1 MFVLLARWCC
11 SSCRMLFLT
20 VCHHISRFVGSMWH
34 HEAILEH
41 QDFGSVLQGRSS
53 DLKNFAIG
61 KTLSFAISLTCALA
75 NLLFVIKAWLT
86 SLSSSSSRDDFA
98 LEVAI
103 FVVVEK
109 LWIFRHLEFS
119 KKMSFSLFAWRFSIR
134 NSVHTLNNAHHYH
147 IFKLI
152 FLFQHHYVFIKIT
165 VIFNCYWNEIF
176 HHTRTALE
184 PCVEGHFI
192 SSKNAVSIRS
202 QLFTTPDQNQ
212 QWANIDYIHFAH
224 KVRNV
229 NWCSAFAFFPLL
241 TIFGNSR
248 SLQ

>member
-11 SSCRMLFLT
+11 SSCRQLFLT
-20 VCHHISRFVGSMWH
+20 IHHHISRFVGSMWH
-34 HEAILEH
+34 HEAISWH
-41 QDFGSVLQGRSS
+41 QDFGSVLQGMSS
-53 DLKNFAIG
+53 GRKNFACG
-61 KTLSFAISLTCALA
+61 KTLSFTISLTCVLA
-75 NLLFVIKAWLT
+75 NLLFVLKVWLN

-109 LWIFRHLEFS
+109 LWIFRHLEFC

-134 NSVHTLNNAHHYH
+134 NSAHTSNDAHHYH

-176 HHTRTALE
+176 HHTRTVLE

-192 SSKNAVSIRS
+192 SLKNAVSIRS

-212 QWANIDYIHFAH
+212 Q
-224 KVRNV
+224 
-229 NWCSAFAFFPLL
+229 
-241 TIFGNSR
+241 
-248 SLQ
+248 